1 MTQLSTYRVPLVFLA
16 GIAAG
21 VGAAWSLRPA
31 TAADSA
37 AAAENAQ
44 RHSPRRELESSGP
57 EPKNQRLSAISGT
70 VMSNDILAAAK
81 PGKVNGKLINALE
94 KVLRDPSEARRAR
107 KFGELLESMRPE
119 DAQAVLDLLTQMD
132 AQGIHLPDEMR
143 AFWPRWGEI
152 DGKSAMAYQDGDLKQ
167 GKATRGTVEAMMMTM
182 GSWALEDPEA
192 ARAYA
197 ESIGEPGK
205 SYFAIQIAKGMAEK
219 DIATA
224 TAFALNSDKD
234 RPGLANA
241 AMEEISRT
249 ALKTKGLSG
258 LLDWFST
265 LPDEKAKGAAFEHV
279 LWRQFEADPLA
290 AKKLIAANP
299 NLSWNKPKIMDEIV
313 VGLVKIN
320 PVEAITWAGE
330 QTDAASDKAFGN
342 VQLGMR
348 EWFDQEK
355 GPTPGDLAKYRNQPW
370 YNNAAFAAVRHL
382 QNHKLPGAE
391 AWVATMSG
399 DMAQAARDYQPRE

>member
-1 MTQLSTYRVPLVFLA
+1 MTRFSAYRVPLVFLA

-21 VGAAWSLRPA
+21 VGVAWSLRPA

-44 RHSPRRELESSGP
+44 RHSPRRELESSG
-57 EPKNQRLSAISGT
+57 EAPKNQRLSAIGGT
-70 VMSNDILAAAK
+70 VSGNDLLAGAK

-94 KVLRDPSEARRAR
+94 KALHDPSEARRAR
-107 KFGELLESMRPE
+107 KFSELLESMRPE
-119 DAQAVLDLLTQMD
+119 DALAVLDLLTRMEVEGVHVP
-132 AQGIHLPDEMR
+132 AELK

-152 DGKSAMAYQDGDLKQ
+152 DGKSAMVYQDDQIKQ
-167 GKATRGTVEAMMMTM
+167 GKANRWTGEAMLASI

-197 ESIGEPGK
+197 ESIGEPRK
-205 SYFAIQIAKGMAEK
+205 SFFAISIAKGMAAK
-219 DIATA
+219 DIDTA
-224 TAFALNSDKD
+224 TAFALASDKD

-249 ALKTKGLSG
+249 ALNTKGLPG
-258 LLDWFST
+258 LLDWFHT
-265 LPDEKAKGAAFEHV
+265 LPDEKAKTAAFEHV
-279 LWRQFEADPLA
+279 LWRQFEADPIA

-320 PVEAITWAGE
+320 PVEAITWAGD
-330 QTDAASDKAFGN
+330 QTDVAADKDYGN
-342 VQLGMR
+342 VQLGMS
-348 EWFDQEK
+348 EWFDQGK
-355 GPTPGDLAKYRNQPW
+355 GPTPADLARYQNQPW

-382 QNHKLPGAE
+382 QDHKLPGAE
-391 AWVATMSG
+391 AWLATMSG
-399 DMAQAARDYQPRE
+399 ELGQAARAYRPRE